1 MGDIDRRRPEAVRKL
16 RDLGL
21 AWRAGARRN
30 ANDADLLSEADGLS
44 ALPVR
49 RGDELDGCKGSLEE
63 AEPTPI
69 IDALVACQEKCRPR
83 GELPWRKG

>member
-1 MGDIDRRRPEAVRKL
+1 MGDIDRQRREAVHEL

-21 AWRAGARRN
+21 AWRAGARRK
-30 ANDADLLSEADGLS
+30 ASDADLLPQANGLS
-44 ALPVR
+44 ALLVR
-49 RGDELDGCKGSLEE
+49 RGDELDRCKGSLEE
-63 AEPTPI
+63 AERTPI